1 MEPPTKRLRLG
12 PSPHGAE
19 DDDDEDEL
27 SMTPAQFDTTQDPMY
42 QLDKGRAR
50 AATRLKSTFEDI
62 FEKYGRD
69 FDGDDDVI
77 NFYTDEIEV
86 DNGHVQSLENRKDGA
101 TDDSLSGDEEDRILN
116 GKSGGHRKKT
126 QSKSLIPGN
135 HAGYS
140 QRLHFNS
147 SWNATP
153 GLGTPRL
160 SSLAF
165 SSPYGTPPPFEFRFS
180 TLGNDHV
187 DPVWQAP
194 DLPVR
199 PTHYQYGPLLGMS
212 GSQYGSFGGLPDS
225 TERRLVKARSFLR
238 IASTTTSKIDSGDT
252 EQEEDDILL
261 GRNSQA
267 KGPLPHL
274 KDHEKVHVSTTSSS
288 CQPSQG
294 SDHQPPFSGLGLIED
309 EPDAVFNDIQ
319 KEEAEFPIAESEIG
333 VGLAPRKS
341 TEGDED
347 DQHHQAARS
356 ADRLSPSRQKRGRRK
371 KSDTRKPSNVPRKEP
386 SNGTRILQPNE
397 RRIEIIIPTRKEMSP
412 TKMAEPLQETVFDET
427 LQPSDM
433 EYNDDEDI
441 EVAPPED
448 ISHTSRSLDTHE
460 NPVQQ
465 PLAGVASATKHALSL
480 PRPDGSQLKQSGK
493 TKKHA
498 GFFSMDSSPD
508 YEEILE
514 YTCIETGQEGESS
527 RPEPELDIFS
537 DDIIADKSL
546 EIGQNSIGDNE
557 NGTVSSSQAPSLI
570 SNAGINEEQ
579 LAHSTNLERGVKARQ
594 PATRSP
600 KVISVQ
606 SASLTEVLGGSAAND
621 PAEVPDLSINE
632 TIVLGRGK
640 PQEPQNLPSE
650 IEDYSRND
658 PRSSPQS
665 FSGDELPPMPS
676 DAPDSA
682 IALFHNIRQKDV
694 LQDSEVVDSC
704 ENGIPALHWN
714 VGSRSP
720 DHSVI
725 LQSTESDPFEGR
737 DSLPPSFEA
746 SEICDDQEPSTPNQL
761 FCSNVLVA
769 EVDGL
774 QLGPDRQDAQSS
786 PSIEV
791 AELPDQDLSVFP
803 GVSNSPST
811 SEPLLPLL
819 SRPTESNDQNSTAL
833 GRSPSPELG
842 TPVRSKATSRN
853 ASRTKVSPVPAT
865 PTRRQGSR
873 STNSRSSRHR
883 TPSRKRFPLTSL
895 ISEGTDEE
903 SDDELSIAGSV
914 SSMGSRLFSPFFRAT
929 HNENSDLPPL
939 LSTPRNN
946 TRKHSYLA
954 GSPPSSTR
962 KPDQVGFSYSRK
974 VPPATESRKGRSQ
987 TRRGPDRAVHSS
999 PLARRV
1005 AERLLSS
1012 PTKKHHATT
1021 ARRPSM
1027 VPSPN
1032 GTLRRCGQDGFE
1044 CGRDFC
1050 LTCCV

>member
-1 MEPPTKRLRLG
+1 MEPPMKRLRLG
-12 PSPHGAE
+12 PSPYGAE

-27 SMTPAQFDTTQDPMY
+27 SMTPVQFDTTQDPMY

-101 TDDSLSGDEEDRILN
+101 MDDSLSGDEEEERILN
-116 GKSGGHRKKT
+116 GKSGGQRKKA
-126 QSKSLIPGN
+126 QLKSLIPVN

-140 QRLHFNS
+140 QRLQFNS
-147 SWNATP
+147 SWNVAP

-160 SSLAF
+160 SSFAF
-165 SSPYGTPPPFEFRFS
+165 SPPYGTPPPFDFRLS
-180 TLGNDHV
+180 TLGKDHV
-187 DPVWQAP
+187 DPIWQAP
-194 DLPVR
+194 NLPVR
-199 PTHYQYGPLLGMS
+199 PPQHQYGPLLGMS
-212 GSQYGSFGGLPDS
+212 GSPYGSFGGLSNP
-225 TERRLVKARSFLR
+225 TERKVVKARSFLR
-238 IASTTTSKIDSGDT
+238 ISSTTSKADSGDA
-252 EQEEDDILL
+252 EQEEDDIIL

-267 KGPLPHL
+267 KGSLPHL
-274 KDHEKVHVSTTSSS
+274 KDHKKVHVSTTSGS

-294 SDHQPPFSGLGLIED
+294 SDHHPPFSGLGLIED
-309 EPDAVFNDIQ
+309 EPDPGSTGMQ
-319 KEEAEFPIAESEIG
+319 KGEEAESTIAEPGIG
-333 VGLAPRKS
+333 AVLAPHKS
-341 TEGDED
+341 GEGDED
-347 DQHHQAARS
+347 GQHHQAARS
-356 ADRLSPSRQKRGRRK
+356 PHRLSPSRQKRGRLK
-371 KSDTRKPSNVPRKEP
+371 KPDIRKPSNVPGIELP
-386 SNGTRILQPNE
+386 NGTRVLQPNE

-412 TKMAEPLQETVFDET
+412 TKMVEPFQETALVFDKT

-433 EYNDDEDI
+433 EHNDDEDI
-441 EVAPPED
+441 DQSE
-448 ISHTSRSLDTHE
+448 
-460 NPVQQ
+460 Q
-465 PLAGVASATKHALSL
+465 TKE
-480 PRPDGSQLKQSGK
+480 
-493 TKKHA
+493 HA
-498 GFFSMDSSPD
+498 GFFGMDSSPD
-508 YEEILE
+508 HEEILE
-514 YTCIETGQEGESS
+514 YTCIETVQDGETSQ
-527 RPEPELDIFS
+527 PGLELDIFS
-537 DDIIADKSL
+537 DDILAEKSP
-546 EIGQNSIGDNE
+546 EIIQNSIGDNE
-557 NGTVSSSQAPSLI
+557 NGTVSSSQALSLI

-594 PATRSP
+594 PVTHTP
-600 KVISVQ
+600 KVVSVQ
-606 SASLTEVLGGSAAND
+606 LASLTEVLGESAAD
-621 PAEVPDLSINE
+621 DSAEIPELPTNE
-632 TIVLGRGK
+632 TIILGVANPR
-640 PQEPQNLPSE
+640 EPQNSPSE
-650 IEDYSRND
+650 NEDIPRNE
-658 PRSSPQS
+658 PRSSPQI
-665 FSGDELPPMPS
+665 FPGDEVPPMPS
-676 DAPDSA
+676 DAPGST
-682 IALFHNIRQKDV
+682 IALFYNVRQKDV
-694 LQDSEVVDSC
+694 LQKSEAVDSC
-704 ENGIPALHWN
+704 EDGIPALHWD

-746 SEICDDQEPSTPNQL
+746 SEICDDQEPSTPNRL
-761 FCSNVLVA
+761 VSSNVLVA

-774 QLGPDRQDAQSS
+774 QLGSDCQDAQRS

-803 GVSNSPST
+803 GVSDSPSA
-811 SEPLLPLL
+811 SEPLLPLV
-819 SRPTESNDQNSTAL
+819 SRPTESDDQNSTAL

-853 ASRTKVSPVPAT
+853 ASRTKISPVPAT

-895 ISEGTDEE
+895 IAEGTDDE
-903 SDDELSIAGSV
+903 SDDELSIAGSI
-914 SSMGSRLFSPFFRAT
+914 SSTSSRLFSPFFRAT
-929 HNENSDLPPL
+929 HNDNSDLPPL
-939 LSTPRNN
+939 LSTPRNS
-946 TRKHSYLA
+946 TRKHSYLT
-954 GSPPSSTR
+954 GSPPSSAL
-962 KPDQVGFSYSRK
+962 KPNQVGLGYRRK
-974 VPPATESRKGRSQ
+974 IPPATESRKGRSQ

-1012 PTKKHHATT
+1012 PTKRHHATP